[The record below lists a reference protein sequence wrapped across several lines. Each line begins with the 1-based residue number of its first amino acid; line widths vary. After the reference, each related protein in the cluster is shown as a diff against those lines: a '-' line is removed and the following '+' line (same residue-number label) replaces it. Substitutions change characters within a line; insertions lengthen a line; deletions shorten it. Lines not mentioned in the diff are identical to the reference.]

1 MSSSRQDG
9 RPARTTRRWRAAERV
24 GLPAASI
31 VAASMTAVALAPEAR
46 ANPRPLPFT
55 YQSESLAQ
63 GTGEVEQFIDFV
75 PVRVQNGLTGA
86 ATWYNAT
93 ELQTEIEYGL
103 TDKLELAIY
112 FMFVPGVGNDRYV
125 GLPTLPMGNGSSQRV
140 RYRFADPG
148 AWPVD
153 VALYGEVT
161 ENEREIE
168 LEAKVILQRRFGRL
182 RLITNL
188 WAEHEFYFSGKNEWV
203 LNPTAGATVELSPRF
218 HVGLESWM
226 RAELEDEDDEA
237 PSSSTSAEFNR
248 GPHVFVGPA
257 FMMNLGP
264 IWWATGVYIRATDPD
279 RTVQLGDNFGRLWI
293 RSVVG
298 LGF

>member
-1 MSSSRQDG
+1 MW
-9 RPARTTRRWRAAERV
+9 ARGAPPTTWLVTLAAT
-24 GLPAASI
+24 
-31 VAASMTAVALAPEAR
+31 VATSALTAVPQAR

-55 YQSESLAQ
+55 YQTESLAK

-75 PVRVQNGLTGA
+75 PVRVLNGLGSP
-86 ATWYNAT
+86 TWYNAT
-93 ELQTEIEYGL
+93 ELQTEIEYGV

-112 FMFVPGVGNDRYV
+112 FMFVPNVGADRNQA
-125 GLPTLPMGNGSSQRV
+125 LPTLPMGNGSSQRL

-148 AWPVD
+148 AWPID
-153 VALYGEVT
+153 VAVYGEVT

-203 LNPTAGATVELSPRF
+203 LNPTLGATVELSPRF

-226 RAELEDEDDEA
+226 RAEIEDEDDEG

-264 IWWATGVYIRATDPD
+264 VWWATGVYLRATDWD
-279 RTVQLGDNFGRLWI
+279 RSVQVGDNFGRVWI

-298 LGF
+298 IGF

>member
-1 MSSSRQDG
+1 MSSSRQSSPPT
-9 RPARTTRRWRAAERV
+9 RRARTSGRIGLSTAAV
-24 GLPAASI
+24 
-31 VAASMTAVALAPEAR
+31 VAASMATAALAPDAH

-75 PVRVQNGLTGA
+75 PVRVLNGA
-86 ATWYNAT
+86 ANPAWYNAT
-93 ELQTEIEYGL
+93 QLQTEIEYGV

-112 FMFVPGVGNDRYV
+112 FMFVPSVGADRSMTQ
-125 GLPTLPMGNGSSQRV
+125 PTLTMGNGMSQRL

-153 VALYGEVT
+153 VAVYGEVT

-188 WAEHEFYFSGKNEWV
+188 WAEREFYFTGEQEWV

-218 HVGLESWM
+218 HIGLEAVEDLLADLEHGFAAL
-226 RAELEDEDDEA
+226 AEAVE
-237 PSSSTSAEFNR
+237 
-248 GPHVFVGPA
+248 
-257 FMMNLGP
+257 
-264 IWWATGVYIRATDPD
+264 
-279 RTVQLGDNFGRLWI
+279 
-293 RSVVG
+293 
-298 LGF
+298 

>member
-1 MSSSRQDG
+1 MSSSRQSSPPT
-9 RPARTTRRWRAAERV
+9 RRARTSGRIGLSTAAV
-24 GLPAASI
+24 
-31 VAASMTAVALAPEAR
+31 VAASMATAALAPDAH

-75 PVRVQNGLTGA
+75 PVRVLNGA
-86 ATWYNAT
+86 ANPAWYNAT
-93 ELQTEIEYGL
+93 QLQTEIEYGV

-112 FMFVPGVGNDRYV
+112 FMFVPSVGADRSMTQ
-125 GLPTLPMGNGSSQRV
+125 PTLTMGNGMSQRL

-153 VALYGEVT
+153 VAVYGEVT

-188 WAEHEFYFSGKNEWV
+188 WAERELYFTGEQEWV

-218 HVGLESWM
+218 HIGLESWM
-226 RAELEDEDDEA
+226 RAEFEDDEEG
-237 PSSSTSAEFNR
+237 PKVFNR
-248 GPHVFVGPA
+248 GPHIFAGPA

-264 IWWATGVYIRATDPD
+264 IWWATGVYLRATDWD
-279 RTVQLGDNFGRLWI
+279 RSVQVGDNFGRVWI

-298 LGF
+298 IGF

>member
-1 MSSSRQDG
+1 MSSDRMA
-9 RPARTTRRWRAAERV
+9 ARARRIPLLVKLATSSLAAGV
-24 GLPAASI
+24 MAS
-31 VAASMTAVALAPEAR
+31 APEAR

-75 PVRVQNGLTGA
+75 PVRVQNPFSGA
-86 ATWYNAT
+86 TTWYNAT
-93 ELQTEIEYGL
+93 ELQTEIEYGV

-112 FMFVPGVGNDRYV
+112 FMFVPGVGSDRYV

-153 VALYGEVT
+153 VAVYGEVT

-188 WAEHEFYFSGKNEWV
+188 WAEREFYFSGEREWV

-218 HVGLESWM
+218 HLGLESWM
-226 RAELEDEDDEA
+226 RAEYEDDDDEG
-237 PSSSTSAEFNR
+237 PRVFNR

-264 IWWATGVYIRATDPD
+264 IWWATGVYLRATDWD
-279 RTVQLGDNFGRLWI
+279 RSVQVGDNFGRVWI

>member
-1 MSSSRQDG
+1 MSSEPMAPGAR
-9 RPARTTRRWRAAERV
+9 RPTWLVKLATSSMAA
-24 GLPAASI
+24 AAL
-31 VAASMTAVALAPEAR
+31 AYAPEAR

-75 PVRVQNGLTGA
+75 PVRVLNRSA
-86 ATWYNAT
+86 NPAWYNAT
-93 ELQTEIEYGL
+93 QLQTEIEYGI

-112 FMFVPGVGNDRYV
+112 FMFVPSVGVDPSQSP
-125 GLPTLPMGNGSSQRV
+125 PTLTMGNGMSQRL

-153 VALYGEVT
+153 VAVYGEVT

-188 WAEHEFYFSGKNEWV
+188 WAEREFYFSGEREWV
-203 LNPTAGATVELSPRF
+203 LNPTAGATVELTPRF
-218 HVGLESWM
+218 HLGLEGWM
-226 RAELEDEDDEA
+226 RAEYEDDEG
-237 PSSSTSAEFNR
+237 PRVFNR
-248 GPHVFVGPA
+248 GPHVFAGPA

-264 IWWATGVYIRATDPD
+264 IWWATGVYLRATDLD
-279 RTVQLGDNFGRLWI
+279 RSVQVGDNFGRVWI